1 MSDSCEGAFGGGKLE
16 GKVARKHHRRSTR
29 VRSRQERA
37 SRPRLTILNVS
48 SQAEQAGETGQAGAV
63 SSLVSLPACPLGVQH
78 G

>member
-48 SQAEQAGETGQAGAV
+48 SQAEQAGETGQAAGWAR
-63 SSLVSLPACPLGVQH
+63 CPPWSHCPRVP
-78 G
+78 